1 MRTMVLIAASAL
13 VMAGCGKAD
22 GAKPAAP
29 ATGAGPAAAGQPPAR
44 KAGLWEQAMTHD
56 GAPLG
61 IVGRVRLCVDRASE
75 ATLSLFGARMG
86 RGACPRQSLV
96 RGADG
101 GYAFT
106 STCNMGEAGVTTS
119 SGTLAGDLSRRY
131 RVHVQSDTTGSSV
144 PAMNGRHVT
153 DIDATWLGPCPADMK
168 PGDMVMGNGMR
179 INAGKLAGL
188 AQAVGGGN

>member
-1 MRTMVLIAASAL
+1 MRTVVLIAASAL
-13 VMAGCGKAD
+13 VLAGCGKAGGARAAAPTSGD
-22 GAKPAAP
+22 GAVVS
-29 ATGAGPAAAGQPPAR
+29 AGPPTR
-44 KAGLWEQAMTHD
+44 RAGLWEQTMTHD

-75 ATLSLFGARMG
+75 AKLSLFGGKMS
-86 RGACPRQSLV
+86 RGACPRQSVV
-96 RGADG
+96 RGAGG

-106 STCNMGEAGVTTS
+106 STCDMGQAGVTTS
-119 SGTLAGDLSRRY
+119 SGTLNGDLGTRY
-131 RVHVQSDTTGSSV
+131 RVHAQSDTTGSSV

-179 INAGKLAGL
+179 INASKLTGL
-188 AQAVGGGN
+188 AQAMGGGG